1 MLLVVLADGVTKV
14 LSEGLASV
22 RISWPFSAN
31 GEWGLS
37 GGGVPWEGFP
47 PPSRMGRTLNPRG
60 TSSSSSKRWSLAV
73 VGRREGLS
81 TPGCFVSFGESLPY
95 RGWGSEVV
103 PSFVCGS
110 LHLSVEGPSDPHV
123 PPAEVRFAT
132 PGTYRRRSLGPP
144 DRACLPL
151 RAAGGVDLPSVGPRS
166 EGCV

>member
-1 MLLVVLADGVTKV
+1 MASG
-14 LSEGLASV
+14 ASV
-22 RISWPFSAN
+22 VAECDL
-31 GEWGLS
+31 G
-37 GGGVPWEGFP
+37 

-81 TPGCFVSFGESLPY
+81 TPGCFVSFVEEASRDVPE
-95 RGWGSEVV
+95 RWGSEVV

-132 PGTYRRRSLGPP
+132 PGTYRRSSPAAGCRRSL
-144 DRACLPL
+144 
-151 RAAGGVDLPSVGPRS
+151 S